1 MNVSTTAI
9 DGVLLIEPKVFGDA
23 RGCFFESY
31 NRARFQAAGIA
42 ADFIQDNESRS
53 RYGVLR
59 GLHYQRPPYAQA
71 KLVRVIAGRALDIV
85 VDLRRSSPTFSQHVA
100 VELSG
105 ENKRQLFVPRGMA
118 HGFAVLSDEVIFAY
132 KCDNY
137 YAPDYERTIRFDDPA
152 LSIDWLIP
160 AAEALLSPK
169 DLKGVP
175 FVAAELF
182 D

>member
-152 LSIDWLIP
+152 LGIDWLIP
-160 AAEALLSPK
+160 AAEALLSPT